1 MSERDKILRYYRASG
16 DAEIAA
22 KLLDLAENALK
33 TRKYKV
39 SEFLDPYGLSIAET
53 IVAHYDRLSL
63 ETNGGYLGAER
74 VKVAF
79 VDTEFLDYADTDSF
93 EFGLEAI
100 LIKWDSR
107 YYRLSHRDV
116 LGALMGLGV
125 KREILGDIVMAG
137 EQCYVIADATMG
149 AYIVQNVTEV
159 GQATVS
165 VSMVAL
171 DEIPAKEERVKE
183 IRATV
188 ASLRLDAVAAS
199 GFGTSRTRMAEDI
212 VAAKL
217 KINWQEAKSPS
228 QVVKVG
234 DIISMRGRGRVEI
247 IEVPGQTKKG
257 RYSVVLRRFM

>member
-16 DAEIAA
+16 DAELAA
-22 KLLDLAENALK
+22 KLLDLAEIALK
-33 TRKYKV
+33 SRKYKV

-53 IVAHYDRLSL
+53 IVAHYDRLTL
-63 ETNGGYLGAER
+63 EANGGYPGAER

-79 VDTEFLDYADTDSF
+79 VDTEFLEYADSF
-93 EFGLEAI
+93 DFGLKVI

-116 LGALMGLGV
+116 LGALMGIGI
-125 KREILGDIVMAG
+125 KREILGDIIVAG
-137 EQCYVIADATMG
+137 DQCYVLADATMA
-149 AYIVQNVTEV
+149 AYIEQNVTEV
-159 GQATVS
+159 GQAVVS
-165 VSMVAL
+165 VSQGSL
-171 DEIPAKEERVKE
+171 NDIPAKEEKIKE

-188 ASLRLDAVAAS
+188 ASMRVDAVAAA

-228 QVVKVG
+228 QVIKVG
-234 DIISMRGRGRVEI
+234 DIISMRGRGRVEV

-257 RYSVVLRRFM
+257 RYSVLLRRFM

>member
-16 DAEIAA
+16 DAELAA
-22 KLLDLAENALK
+22 KLLDLAEIALK
-33 TRKYKV
+33 SRKYKV

-63 ETNGGYLGAER
+63 ETNGGYSSAER

-79 VDTEFLDYADTDSF
+79 VDTDFLEYADSF
-93 EFGLEAI
+93 DFGLKAI
-100 LIKWDSR
+100 LVNWDSR
-107 YYRLSHRDV
+107 YYHLSHRDV
-116 LGALMGLGV
+116 LGALMGLGI
-125 KREILGDIVMAG
+125 KREILGDIIVAG
-137 EQCYVIADATMG
+137 DQCYVLADATM
-149 AYIVQNVTEV
+149 AAFIEKNLTEV
-159 GQATVS
+159 GQAVVS
-165 VSMVAL
+165 VSPVSL
-171 DEIPAKEERVKE
+171 DDIPVKEEKVKE

-188 ASLRLDAVAAS
+188 ASLRLDAVAAA

-217 KINWQEAKSPS
+217 KVNWQEAKSSS

-257 RYSVVLRRFM
+257 RYSLLLRRFM